1 MNTKG
6 KQSMLNIVLAK
17 YGILISLLILIIFFA
32 IQAPNF
38 LSVRNITNLFRQISI
53 LSLLSTGLTCC
64 MILNEFDLSVGE
76 VAGLSGVLVTSLMLS
91 GYSFVFSIVIVLILG
106 FLIGLVNGLIVVKL
120 KIFSF
125 IVTLAMSSIALGFNY
140 FISRGRPVY
149 GQFPNSFNIIGIG
162 YVAGIPFPTII
173 SIGVLIIGIVFTMKT
188 KYGRYMYAIGGNI
201 IAAKHSGINT
211 DWYRIIVMGISSL
224 CAASGG
230 IVLASRLGSGQPTAG
245 SGYLMNCFAACFLG
259 TAIFSKKI
267 PTLLG
272 TFIGVIIIGI
282 LSNGLTMISIPYYY
296 ENIIKGVV
304 LIAAVS
310 LTIFQNNSK

>member
-1 MNTKG
+1 MNAKV
-6 KQSMLNIVLAK
+6 KQSRLSITFSK
-17 YGILISLLILIIFFA
+17 YGILVSLLLLVIFFA

-38 LSVRNITNLFRQISI
+38 LSARNIMNLFRQISI
-53 LSLLSTGLTCC
+53 LSLLSIGLTCC

-76 VAGLSGVLVTSLMLS
+76 VAGLSGVLITSLMLA
-91 GYSFVFSIVIVLILG
+91 GYSFVLSIFIVLILG
-106 FLIGLVNGLIVVKL
+106 FFIGLVNGLIVVKL
-120 KIFSF
+120 KISSF

-140 FISRGRPVY
+140 FVSRGRPVY
-149 GQFPNSFNIIGIG
+149 GQFSDSFNMIGRG
-162 YVAGIPFPTII
+162 YIAGIPFPTII

-188 KYGRYMYAIGGNI
+188 KYGRYMYAIGGNMV
-201 IAAKHSGINT
+201 AAKHSGINT
-211 DWYRIIVMGISSL
+211 DWYRIIVMGISGL

-272 TFIGVIIIGI
+272 TFIGVIIMGI
-282 LSNGLTMISIPYYY
+282 LSNGLTMIAIPYYY
-296 ENIIKGVV
+296 ENIIKGAV

-310 LTIFQNNSK
+310 LTIFQNNDK